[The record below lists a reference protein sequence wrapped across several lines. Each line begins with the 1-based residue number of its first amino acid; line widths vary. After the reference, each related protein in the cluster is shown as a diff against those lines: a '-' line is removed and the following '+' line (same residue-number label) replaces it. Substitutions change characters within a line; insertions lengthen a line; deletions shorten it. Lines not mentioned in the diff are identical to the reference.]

1 MPKANILI
9 VEDEAV
15 VAADLAGKLERAG
28 YRTVGISA
36 DGQDA
41 LETAKALAPDLV
53 LMDIRLAGPMDG
65 IKTAER
71 IQSIRNIP
79 IVYLTAHSDMTTLRR
94 AAATEPFGYILKPF
108 EERDV
113 TTQIEIAL
121 FKHQAERRLRESEE
135 RYRKLVETAMD
146 SIITFDHGGL
156 ILSCNPATEKMFG
169 YRIEEMVGRN
179 ISMLIPTWFADGV
192 DGSPRD
198 AATRIMRLIGLWR
211 EVNGQR
217 RQGDAFPV
225 EIAVSE
231 SFSNGEI
238 RYTGILRDISER
250 KRTEA
255 ELRWRAGLLAQ
266 THDAVVVWRMGGG
279 IIYWNHGAEELYG
292 WKVAEAAGR
301 PIHQLLST
309 ELPLSE
315 EEFHR
320 QLIENGRWQGE
331 IRQATRDGQPVVV
344 ESRMVT
350 MSEEHGDLLVLETN
364 RDVTERRA
372 IHEKVCQLA
381 EELEARVE
389 DRTKELLQSQTL
401 LRQLASE
408 LTIAEQ
414 RERRRIATDL
424 HDYLAQLLVCARLK
438 VSQSRV
444 RSEDTEV
451 EVWLGESDDI
461 LQQALTYTRSLVAQL
476 TPMALHEFGL
486 AAALKWLAEQMR
498 QQYQLTVQVEVQAAT
513 TVTLPEDQSVLIFQS
528 IRELLINVA
537 KHARV
542 DQATVRMEQRDG
554 RLVIA
559 VVDEGLGSDQ
569 AASAPK
575 TLSSKFGLFSI
586 GERMRALG
594 GKFEFKSSPGKG
606 TTAALSLPLPAVG
619 GQTEDAVTKPHATS
633 VLRPQAAPADR
644 EYSQPRLRKSAFGAG
659 AHLLQ
664 EKDSI
669 EDNPRIRVLLVDDH
683 ALVRNGLSS
692 VLRYHT
698 ELQVIGEAADGEEA
712 VALAAALKPDVVV
725 MDVNMPRMDG
735 VEASKRI
742 KRDLP
747 STVVIGLSMHEG
759 GDHESAMRES
769 GAAAYLTKD
778 SAPERLIETIL
789 RCRAASLTGPSA
801 FLSSSSLSERP

>member
-28 YRTVGISA
+28 YRSVGIA
-36 DGQDA
+36 CDGEDA
-41 LETAKALAPDLV
+41 VETAKTLVPDLV
-53 LMDIRLAGPMDG
+53 LMDIRLAGPIDG

-71 IQSIRNIP
+71 IQAFRNIP
-79 IVYLTAHSDMTTLRR
+79 IVYLTAHSDMATLRR

-146 SIITFDHGGL
+146 SIITFDHAGL
-156 ILSCNPATEKMFG
+156 ILSCNAATEHMFG

-179 ISMLIPTWFADGV
+179 ISILLPTWFTEGGDE
-192 DGSPRD
+192 SPVD
-198 AATRIMRLIGLWR
+198 AANRIMRLIGLWR
-211 EVNGQR
+211 EVNGRR
-217 RQGDAFPV
+217 RQGDDFPV

-231 SFSNGEI
+231 SFANSEI

-279 IIYWNHGAEELYG
+279 VIYWNHGAEELYG

-301 PIHQLLST
+301 PIHRLLSSA
-309 ELPLSE
+309 LPLSE

-331 IRQATRDGQPVVV
+331 IRQTTKDGQAVIV

-350 MSEEHGDLLVLETN
+350 LTEEFGCILVLETN

-372 IHEKVCQLA
+372 IHEKVCRLA
-381 EELEARVE
+381 EELEDRVK

-414 RERRRIATDL
+414 RERRRLATDL

-438 VSQSRV
+438 VAQSRG
-444 RSEDTEV
+444 RMEDSEAES
-451 EVWLGESDDI
+451 WLGESDDI

-486 AAALKWLAEQMR
+486 AAALKWLADQMR
-498 QQYQLTVQVEVQAAT
+498 QQYRLSVQVDVQQGMS
-513 TVTLPEDQSVLIFQS
+513 VTLPEDQSVLIFQS

-537 KHARV
+537 KHARI
-542 DQATVRMEQRDG
+542 DQAAVRMEQRDG

-559 VVDEGLGSDQ
+559 VIDEGLGSDTTT
-569 AASAPK
+569 SPPP
-575 TLSSKFGLFSI
+575 TSSKFGLFSI

-594 GKFEFKSSPGKG
+594 GTFEFRSIHGKG
-606 TTAALSLPLPAVG
+606 TTATLTLPLPVAGADTPAPTPKSQSHVVP
-619 GQTEDAVTKPHATS
+619 QQQPPATE
-633 VLRPQAAPADR
+633 L
-644 EYSQPRLRKSAFGAG
+644 EYSQVRAQRSAFGG
-659 AHLLQ
+659 SPERMRQSDPL
-664 EKDSI
+664 
-669 EDNPRIRVLLVDDH
+669 EDKLRIRVLLVDDH
-683 ALVRNGLSS
+683 ALVRSGLSS

-698 ELQVIGEAADGEEA
+698 ELQVVGEAADGQEA
-712 VALAAALKPDVVV
+712 VALAVALKPDVVV

-742 KRDLP
+742 KRELP
-747 STVVIGLSMHEG
+747 GTVVIGLSMHEG
-759 GDHESAMRES
+759 GHHESAMRES

-778 SAPERLIETIL
+778 SAAERLIETIL
-789 RCRAASLTGPSA
+789 RCRAASLTGTSA
-801 FLSSSSLSERP
+801 FLSSSSLSE

>member
-28 YRTVGISA
+28 YRSVGIAA
-36 DGQDA
+36 DGEDA
-41 LETAKALAPDLV
+41 VETAKTLAPDLV

-71 IQSIRNIP
+71 IQSTRNVP
-79 IVYLTAHSDMTTLRR
+79 IVYLTAHSDMATLRR

-146 SIITFDHGGL
+146 SIVTFDHAGL

-169 YRIEEMVGRN
+169 YRVDEMVGRN
-179 ISMLIPTWFADGV
+179 ISMLIPAWFGEGGDEA
-192 DGSPRD
+192 PAD
-198 AATRIMRLIGLWR
+198 AAARIMRLIGLWR
-211 EVNGQR
+211 ELNGRR

-231 SFSNGEI
+231 SFSNGEV
-238 RYTGILRDISER
+238 RYTGILRDVSER

-309 ELPLSE
+309 ALPQSE

-320 QLIENGRWQGE
+320 HLMEHGRWQGE
-331 IRQATRDGQPVVV
+331 IQQSTKKGQPVVV

-350 MSEEHGDLLVLETN
+350 MSEEHGGILVLETN

-372 IHEKVCQLA
+372 IHERVCRLA
-381 EELEARVE
+381 EELEDRVQE
-389 DRTKELLQSQTL
+389 RTKELLQSQTL

-438 VSQSRV
+438 VSQSRS
-444 RSEDTEV
+444 RMEDAEV
-451 EVWLGESDDI
+451 EGWLGESDDI

-486 AAALKWLAEQMR
+486 TAALKWLADQMR
-498 QQYQLTVQVEVQAAT
+498 QQYQLSVQVEVQPGT

-542 DQATVRMEQRDG
+542 DQAAVRMEQREG

-559 VVDEGLGSDQ
+559 VTDEGLGSDQ
-569 AASAPK
+569 ASAPAQS
-575 TLSSKFGLFSI
+575 LSSKFGLFSI

-594 GKFEFKSSPGKG
+594 GTFEFKSTPGKG
-606 TTAALSLPLPAVG
+606 TSATLSLPLPA
-619 GQTEDAVTKPHATS
+619 
-633 VLRPQAAPADR
+633 AAPRSASVQRVQQAPAEPD
-644 EYSQPRLRKSAFGAG
+644 YAGLRAEKSAFGSGQRLKQKG
-659 AHLLQ
+659 AVEEQ
-664 EKDSI
+664 
-669 EDNPRIRVLLVDDH
+669 PRIRVLLVDDH

-698 ELQVIGEAADGEEA
+698 ELQVVGEAADGHEA
-712 VALAAALKPDVVV
+712 VSLAAALKPDVVV

-742 KRDLP
+742 KREFP
-747 STVVIGLSMHEG
+747 SMVVIGLSMHDG
-759 GDHESAMRES
+759 GEHESAMRES

-778 SAPERLIETIL
+778 SAPDRLIETIL
-789 RCRAASLTGPSA
+789 RCRAASLTGTSA
-801 FLSSSSLSERP
+801 SLSSSSLSE

>member
-28 YRTVGISA
+28 YRSVGIA
-36 DGQDA
+36 CDGEDA
-41 LETAKALAPDLV
+41 VETAKALAPDLV

-71 IQSIRNIP
+71 IQALRNIP
-79 IVYLTAHSDMTTLRR
+79 IVYLTAHSDMATLRR

-146 SIITFDHGGL
+146 SIITFDHAGL
-156 ILSCNPATEKMFG
+156 IVSCNPATEQMFG
-169 YRIEEMVGRN
+169 YRSDEMVGRN
-179 ISMLIPTWFADGV
+179 ISMLLPAWFDEGRDESECPA
-192 DGSPRD
+192 D
-198 AATRIMRLIGLWR
+198 AAGRTMRLIGLWR
-211 EVNGQR
+211 EVNGRR
-217 RQGDAFPV
+217 RQGDAFSV

-238 RYTGILRDISER
+238 RYTGILRDISDR

-266 THDAVVVWRMGGG
+266 THDAVVVWRLGGG

-292 WKVAEAAGR
+292 WKVGEVAGR

-309 ELPLSE
+309 ALPLSE
-315 EEFHR
+315 EEFQR
-320 QLIENGRWQGE
+320 QLIQNGRWQGE
-331 IRQATRDGQPVVV
+331 IRQATKDGQAVMV

-350 MSEEHGDLLVLETN
+350 MTEEFGGILVLETN

-372 IHEKVCQLA
+372 IHEKVCRLA
-381 EELEARVE
+381 EELEDRVK
-389 DRTKELLQSQTL
+389 DRTKELVQSQTL

-438 VSQSRV
+438 VTQSRS
-444 RSEDTEV
+444 RLEDVETEG
-451 EVWLGESDDI
+451 WLAESDDI

-486 AAALKWLAEQMR
+486 AAALKWLADQMR
-498 QQYQLTVQVEVQAAT
+498 QQYRLSVQVEVQPGT
-513 TVTLPEDQSVLIFQS
+513 PVTLPEDQAVLVFQS

-542 DQATVRMEQRDG
+542 DQAAVRMEARDG
-554 RLVIA
+554 RLVIT
-559 VVDEGLGSDQ
+559 VVDEGLGSDM
-569 AASAPK
+569 AASPTP

-594 GKFEFKSSPGKG
+594 GTFEFRSTHGKG
-606 TTAALSLPLPAVG
+606 TTATLTLPLPSVG
-619 GQTEDAVTKPHATS
+619 AEAPPFPKPQSQAIP
-633 VLRPQAAPADR
+633 RPQAPAAEL
-644 EYSQPRLRKSAFGAG
+644 EYSQIRAKTSAFGG
-659 AHLLQ
+659 SPERQSDPL
-664 EKDSI
+664 
-669 EDNPRIRVLLVDDH
+669 EDKLRIRVLLVDDH

-698 ELQVIGEAADGEEA
+698 ELQVVGEAADGQEA
-712 VALAAALKPDVVV
+712 VAMAAALKPDVVV

-747 STVVIGLSMHEG
+747 ATVVIGLSMHDG
-759 GDHESAMRES
+759 GQHESAMRES

-778 SAPERLIETIL
+778 SAADRLIETIL
-789 RCRAASLTGPSA
+789 RCRAASLTGTSV
-801 FLSSSSLSERP
+801 FLSSSSLSE

>member
-28 YRTVGISA
+28 YRSVGIA
-36 DGQDA
+36 CDGEDA
-41 LETAKALAPDLV
+41 VETAKALVPDLV
-53 LMDIRLAGPMDG
+53 LMDIRLAGPIDG

-71 IQSIRNIP
+71 IQAFRNIP
-79 IVYLTAHSDMTTLRR
+79 IVYLTAHSDMATLRR

-146 SIITFDHGGL
+146 SIITFDHAGL
-156 ILSCNPATEKMFG
+156 ILSCNAATEHMFG

-179 ISMLIPTWFADGV
+179 ISILLPTWFTEGGDE
-192 DGSPRD
+192 SPVD
-198 AATRIMRLIGLWR
+198 AANRIMRLIGLWR
-211 EVNGQR
+211 EVNGRR
-217 RQGDAFPV
+217 RQGDDFPV

-231 SFSNGEI
+231 SFANSEI

-279 IIYWNHGAEELYG
+279 VIYWNHGAEELYG

-301 PIHQLLST
+301 PIHRLLSSA
-309 ELPLSE
+309 LPLSE

-331 IRQATRDGQPVVV
+331 IRQTTKDGQAVIV

-350 MSEEHGDLLVLETN
+350 LTEEFGCILVLETN

-372 IHEKVCQLA
+372 IHEKVCRLA
-381 EELEARVE
+381 EELEDRVK

-414 RERRRIATDL
+414 RERRRLATDL

-438 VSQSRV
+438 VAQSRG
-444 RSEDTEV
+444 RMKDSEV
-451 EVWLGESDDI
+451 ESWLGESDDI

-486 AAALKWLAEQMR
+486 AAALKWLADQMR
-498 QQYQLTVQVEVQAAT
+498 QQYRLSVQVDVQQGMS
-513 TVTLPEDQSVLIFQS
+513 VTLPEDQSVLIFQS

-537 KHARV
+537 KHARI
-542 DQATVRMEQRDG
+542 DQAAVRMEQRDG

-559 VVDEGLGSDQ
+559 VIDEGLGSDTTT
-569 AASAPK
+569 SPPP
-575 TLSSKFGLFSI
+575 TSSKFGLFSI

-594 GKFEFKSSPGKG
+594 GTFEFRSIHGKG
-606 TTAALSLPLPAVG
+606 TTATLTLPLPVAGADTPAPTPKSQSHVVP
-619 GQTEDAVTKPHATS
+619 QQQPPATE
-633 VLRPQAAPADR
+633 L
-644 EYSQPRLRKSAFGAG
+644 EYSQVRAQRSAFGG
-659 AHLLQ
+659 SPERMRQ
-664 EKDSI
+664 SDSL
-669 EDNPRIRVLLVDDH
+669 EDKLRIRVLLVDDH
-683 ALVRNGLSS
+683 ALVRSGLSS

-698 ELQVIGEAADGEEA
+698 ELQVVGEAADGQEA
-712 VALAAALKPDVVV
+712 VALAVALKPDVVV

-742 KRDLP
+742 KRELP
-747 STVVIGLSMHEG
+747 GTVVIGLSMHEG
-759 GDHESAMRES
+759 GHHESAMRES

-778 SAPERLIETIL
+778 SAAERLIETIL
-789 RCRAASLTGPSA
+789 RCRAASLTGTSA
-801 FLSSSSLSERP
+801 FLSSSSLSE

>member
-28 YRTVGISA
+28 YRSVGIA
-36 DGQDA
+36 CDGEDA
-41 LETAKALAPDLV
+41 VETAKALVPDLV
-53 LMDIRLAGPMDG
+53 LMDIRLAGPIDG

-71 IQSIRNIP
+71 IQAFRNIP
-79 IVYLTAHSDMTTLRR
+79 IVYLTAHSDMATLRR

-146 SIITFDHGGL
+146 SIITFDHAGL
-156 ILSCNPATEKMFG
+156 ILSCNAATEHMFG

-179 ISMLIPTWFADGV
+179 ISILLPTWFTEGGDE
-192 DGSPRD
+192 SPVD
-198 AATRIMRLIGLWR
+198 AANRIMRLIGLWR
-211 EVNGQR
+211 EVNGRR
-217 RQGDAFPV
+217 RQGDDFPV

-231 SFSNGEI
+231 SFANSEI

-279 IIYWNHGAEELYG
+279 VIYWNHGAEELYG

-301 PIHQLLST
+301 PIHRLLSSA
-309 ELPLSE
+309 LPLSE

-331 IRQATRDGQPVVV
+331 ILQTTKDGQAVIV

-350 MSEEHGDLLVLETN
+350 LTEEFGCILVLETN

-372 IHEKVCQLA
+372 IHEKVCRLA
-381 EELEARVE
+381 EELEDRVK

-414 RERRRIATDL
+414 RERRRLATDL

-438 VSQSRV
+438 VAQSRG
-444 RSEDTEV
+444 RMEDSEAES
-451 EVWLGESDDI
+451 WLGESDDI

-486 AAALKWLAEQMR
+486 AAALKWLADQMR
-498 QQYQLTVQVEVQAAT
+498 QQYRLSVQVDVQQGMS
-513 TVTLPEDQSVLIFQS
+513 VTLPEDQSVLIFQS

-537 KHARV
+537 KHARI
-542 DQATVRMEQRDG
+542 DQAAVRMEQRDG

-559 VVDEGLGSDQ
+559 VIDEGLGSDTTT
-569 AASAPK
+569 SPPP
-575 TLSSKFGLFSI
+575 TSSKFGLFSI

-594 GKFEFKSSPGKG
+594 GTFEFRSIHGKG
-606 TTAALSLPLPAVG
+606 TTATLTLPLPVAGADTPAPTPKSQSHVVP
-619 GQTEDAVTKPHATS
+619 QQQPPATE
-633 VLRPQAAPADR
+633 L
-644 EYSQPRLRKSAFGAG
+644 EYSQVRAQRSAFGG
-659 AHLLQ
+659 SPERMRQSDPL
-664 EKDSI
+664 
-669 EDNPRIRVLLVDDH
+669 EDKLRIRVLLVDDH
-683 ALVRNGLSS
+683 ALVRSGLSS

-698 ELQVIGEAADGEEA
+698 ELQVVGEAADGQEA
-712 VALAAALKPDVVV
+712 VALAVALKPDVVV

-742 KRDLP
+742 KRELP
-747 STVVIGLSMHEG
+747 GTVVIGLSMHEG
-759 GDHESAMRES
+759 GHHESAMRES

-778 SAPERLIETIL
+778 SAAERLIETIL
-789 RCRAASLTGPSA
+789 RCRAASLTGTSA
-801 FLSSSSLSERP
+801 FLSSSSLSE

>member
-15 VAADLAGKLERAG
+15 VAADLASKLERAG
-28 YRTVGISA
+28 YRSVGIA
-36 DGQDA
+36 CDGEDA
-41 LETAKALAPDLV
+41 VETAKALAPDLV
-53 LMDIRLAGPMDG
+53 LMDIRLAGSMDG

-71 IQSIRNIP
+71 IQAFRNIP
-79 IVYLTAHSDMTTLRR
+79 IVYLTAHSDMATLRR

-146 SIITFDHGGL
+146 SIVTFDHAGL
-156 ILSCNPATEKMFG
+156 ILSCNPSTEHMFG
-169 YRIEEMVGRN
+169 YHIDEMVGRN
-179 ISMLIPTWFADGV
+179 ISTLLPAWFADGG
-192 DGSPRD
+192 DEPAAD
-198 AATRIMRLIGLWR
+198 AASRIMRLIGLWR
-211 EVNGQR
+211 EVNGRR
-217 RQGDAFPV
+217 RQGDSFPV

-238 RYTGILRDISER
+238 RYTGILRDISDR

-279 IIYWNHGAEELYG
+279 LIYWNHGAEEMYG
-292 WKVAEAAGR
+292 WKVAEVAGR
-301 PIHQLLST
+301 PIHQLLAT
-309 ELPLSE
+309 ALPLSE

-320 QLIENGRWQGE
+320 QLVENGRWQGE
-331 IRQATRDGQPVVV
+331 IRQSTKDAQAVVV

-350 MSEEHGDLLVLETN
+350 MTEEFGGILVLETN

-372 IHEKVCQLA
+372 IHEKVVRLA
-381 EELEARVE
+381 EELEDRVK
-389 DRTKELLQSQTL
+389 DRTKELVQSQTL

-438 VSQSRV
+438 VAQSRG
-444 RSEDTEV
+444 RLEDV
-451 EVWLGESDDI
+451 EIEGWLGESDDI

-486 AAALKWLAEQMR
+486 AAALRWLADQMR
-498 QQYQLTVQVEVQAAT
+498 QQYRLSVEVQAKPGIS
-513 TVTLPEDQSVLIFQS
+513 VTLPEDQSVLIFQS

-542 DQATVRMEQRDG
+542 DQAAVRMEQREG
-554 RLVIA
+554 RLIIEVI
-559 VVDEGLGSDQ
+559 DEGLGSDA
-569 AASAPK
+569 AASPAP

-594 GKFEFKSSPGKG
+594 GTFEFRSTQGKG
-606 TTAALSLPLPAVG
+606 TRATLSLPLPPPAAEVAPQSPDRG
-619 GQTEDAVTKPHATS
+619 AMPQRHPGDTELEHSKVP
-633 VLRPQAAPADR
+633 PQN
-644 EYSQPRLRKSAFGAG
+644 SAF
-659 AHLLQ
+659 
-664 EKDSI
+664 ESDSQRGKRS
-669 EDNPRIRVLLVDDH
+669 DRLNDKLRIRVLLVDDH

-698 ELQVIGEAADGEEA
+698 EIQVVGEAADGHEA
-712 VALAAALKPDVVV
+712 VAMAAALKPDVVV

-747 STVVIGLSMHEG
+747 GTVVIGLSMHDG
-759 GDHESAMRES
+759 GQHESAMRES

-789 RCRAASLTGPSA
+789 RCRAASLTGTSA
-801 FLSSSSLSERP
+801 FLSSSSLSE

>member
-28 YRTVGISA
+28 YRSVGIA
-36 DGQDA
+36 CDGEDA
-41 LETAKALAPDLV
+41 VETAKALVPDLV
-53 LMDIRLAGPMDG
+53 LMDIRLAGPIDG

-71 IQSIRNIP
+71 IQAFRNIP
-79 IVYLTAHSDMTTLRR
+79 IVYLTAHSDMATLRR

-146 SIITFDHGGL
+146 SIITFDHAGL
-156 ILSCNPATEKMFG
+156 ILSCNAATEHMFG

-179 ISMLIPTWFADGV
+179 ISILLPTWFTEGGDE
-192 DGSPRD
+192 SPVD
-198 AATRIMRLIGLWR
+198 AANRIMRLIGLWR
-211 EVNGQR
+211 EVNGRR
-217 RQGDAFPV
+217 RQGDDFPV

-231 SFSNGEI
+231 SFANSEI

-279 IIYWNHGAEELYG
+279 VIYWNHGAEELYG

-301 PIHQLLST
+301 PIHRLLSSA
-309 ELPLSE
+309 LPLSE

-331 IRQATRDGQPVVV
+331 IRQTTKDGQAVIV

-350 MSEEHGDLLVLETN
+350 LTEEFGCILVLETN

-372 IHEKVCQLA
+372 IHEKVCRLA
-381 EELEARVE
+381 EELEDRVK

-414 RERRRIATDL
+414 RERRRLATDL

-438 VSQSRV
+438 VAQSRG
-444 RSEDTEV
+444 RMEDSEV
-451 EVWLGESDDI
+451 ESWLGESDDI

-486 AAALKWLAEQMR
+486 AAALKWLADQMR
-498 QQYQLTVQVEVQAAT
+498 QQYRLSVQVDVQQGMS
-513 TVTLPEDQSVLIFQS
+513 VTLPEDQSVLIFQS

-537 KHARV
+537 KHARI
-542 DQATVRMEQRDG
+542 DQAAVRMEQRDG

-559 VVDEGLGSDQ
+559 VIDEGLGSDTTT
-569 AASAPK
+569 SPPP
-575 TLSSKFGLFSI
+575 TSSKFGLFSI

-594 GKFEFKSSPGKG
+594 GTFEFRSIHGKG
-606 TTAALSLPLPAVG
+606 TTATLTLPLPVAGADTPAPTPKSQAHVVP
-619 GQTEDAVTKPHATS
+619 QQQPPATE
-633 VLRPQAAPADR
+633 L
-644 EYSQPRLRKSAFGAG
+644 EYSQVRAQRSAFGG
-659 AHLLQ
+659 SPERMRQ
-664 EKDSI
+664 SDSL
-669 EDNPRIRVLLVDDH
+669 EDKLRIRVLLVDDH
-683 ALVRNGLSS
+683 ALVRSGLSS

-698 ELQVIGEAADGEEA
+698 ELQVVGEAADGQEA
-712 VALAAALKPDVVV
+712 VALAVALKPDVVV

-742 KRDLP
+742 KRELP
-747 STVVIGLSMHEG
+747 GTVVIGLSMHEG
-759 GDHESAMRES
+759 GHHESAMRES

-778 SAPERLIETIL
+778 SAAERLIETIL
-789 RCRAASLTGPSA
+789 RCRAASLTGTSA
-801 FLSSSSLSERP
+801 FLSSSSLSE

>member
-15 VAADLAGKLERAG
+15 VAADLASKLERAG
-28 YRTVGISA
+28 YRSVGIA
-36 DGQDA
+36 CDGEDA
-41 LETAKALAPDLV
+41 VETAKALAPDLV
-53 LMDIRLAGPMDG
+53 LMDIRLAGAMDG

-71 IQSIRNIP
+71 IQAHRNIP
-79 IVYLTAHSDMTTLRR
+79 IVYLTAHSDMATLRR

-146 SIITFDHGGL
+146 SIVTFDHAGL
-156 ILSCNPATEKMFG
+156 ILSCNPATEHMFG
-169 YRIEEMVGRN
+169 YPIDEMVGRN
-179 ISMLIPTWFADGV
+179 ISTLLPAWFADGG
-192 DGSPRD
+192 DGPTAD
-198 AATRIMRLIGLWR
+198 AASRIMRLIGLWR
-211 EVNGQR
+211 EVNGRR
-217 RQGDAFPV
+217 RQGDSFPV

-238 RYTGILRDISER
+238 RYTGILRDISDR

-279 IIYWNHGAEELYG
+279 IIYWNRGAEEMYG
-292 WKVAEAAGR
+292 WKVAEAAGQ
-301 PIHQLLST
+301 PIHQVLAT
-309 ELPLSE
+309 ALPTSE

-320 QLIENGRWQGE
+320 QLVENGSWQGE
-331 IRQATRDGQPVVV
+331 IRQSTKGGQVVVV

-350 MSEEHGDLLVLETN
+350 MTEEFGGILVLETN

-372 IHEKVCQLA
+372 IHEKVVRLA
-381 EELEARVE
+381 EELEDRVK
-389 DRTKELLQSQTL
+389 DRTKELVQSQTL

-438 VSQSRV
+438 VAQSRG
-444 RSEDTEV
+444 RLEDV
-451 EVWLGESDDI
+451 EIEGWLGESDDI

-486 AAALKWLAEQMR
+486 AAALKWLADQMR
-498 QQYQLTVQVEVQAAT
+498 QQYRLSVEVHAQPGIS
-513 TVTLPEDQSVLIFQS
+513 VTLPEDQSVLIFQS

-542 DQATVRMEQRDG
+542 DQAAVRMEQREG
-554 RLVIA
+554 RLVIE
-559 VVDEGLGSDQ
+559 VIDEGLGSDA
-569 AASAPK
+569 AASPAP

-594 GKFEFKSSPGKG
+594 GTFEFRSTQGKG
-606 TTAALSLPLPAVG
+606 TRATLSLPLPPPAAEAALQSPNKG
-619 GQTEDAVTKPHATS
+619 AMPQRHPGDTEF
-633 VLRPQAAPADR
+633 
-644 EYSQPRLRKSAFGAG
+644 EYSKVPAQKSAFEG
-659 AHLLQ
+659 
-664 EKDSI
+664 DS
-669 EDNPRIRVLLVDDH
+669 ERRQRSDPLNDKRRIRVLLVDDH

-698 ELQVIGEAADGEEA
+698 ELQVVGEAADGYEA
-712 VALAAALKPDVVV
+712 VAMAAALKPDVVV

-747 STVVIGLSMHEG
+747 GTVVIGLSMHDG
-759 GDHESAMRES
+759 GQHESAMRES

-789 RCRAASLTGPSA
+789 RCRAASLTGTSA
-801 FLSSSSLSERP
+801 FLSSSSLSE

>member
-28 YRTVGISA
+28 YRSVGVCS
-36 DGQDA
+36 DGEEA
-41 LETAKALAPDLV
+41 VEAAKSLGPDLV
-53 LMDIRLAGPMDG
+53 LMDIRLAGSMDG
-65 IKTAER
+65 VKAAER
-71 IQSIRNIP
+71 IQSLRNIP

-108 EERDV
+108 DERDV

-146 SIITFDHGGL
+146 SIITFDQAGL
-156 ILSCNPATEKMFG
+156 IVSCNPATEQMFG
-169 YRIEEMVGRN
+169 YRMEDMIGRN
-179 ISMLIPTWFADGV
+179 ISLLIPSWFAEGGDEPSGDV
-192 DGSPRD
+192 QS
-198 AATRIMRLIGLWR
+198 RIMRLIGLWR
-211 EVNGQR
+211 ELSGRR
-217 RQGDAFPV
+217 RQGDDFPV

-231 SFSNGEI
+231 SFSNGEV
-238 RYTGILRDISER
+238 RYTGILRNISER

-279 IIYWNHGAEELYG
+279 IIYWNHGAEALYG
-292 WKVAEAAGR
+292 WKVAEAAGQ
-301 PIHQLLST
+301 PIHQLLHSV
-309 ELPLSE
+309 LPLSA
-315 EEFHR
+315 EEFNR
-320 QLIENGRWQGE
+320 QLVENGQWQGE
-331 IRQATRDGQPVVV
+331 IQQMTKDRQTVVV

-350 MSEEHGDLLVLETN
+350 MTEEYGGILVLETN

-372 IHEKVCQLA
+372 THEKVVRLA
-381 EELEARVE
+381 EELEDRVKE
-389 DRTKELLQSQTL
+389 RTKELIQSQTL

-444 RSEDTEV
+444 RSEDPEV
-451 EVWLGESDDI
+451 EAWLGESDDI

-486 AAALKWLAEQMR
+486 AAALKWLADQMR
-498 QQYQLTVQVEVQAAT
+498 QQYQLTVQVTVQPGL
-513 TVTLPEDQSVLIFQS
+513 TVTLPEDQSVLVFQS

-537 KHARV
+537 KHARI
-542 DQATVRMEQRDG
+542 DQAMVQMEQHEG
-554 RLVIA
+554 RLAIA
-559 VVDEGLGSDQ
+559 VIDEGLGSDQ
-569 AASAPK
+569 ASAPAA

-594 GKFEFKSSPGKG
+594 GTFEFKSTPGKG
-606 TTAALSLPLPAVG
+606 TTATVTLPLSPSGAVSRRPHPEP
-619 GQTEDAVTKPHATS
+619 QTKEKP
-633 VLRPQAAPADR
+633 RPQPPADAAYEELR
-644 EYSQPRLRKSAFGAG
+644 AKKSPFGGTAEPVRPRDPLDDK
-659 AHLLQ
+659 L
-664 EKDSI
+664 
-669 EDNPRIRVLLVDDH
+669 RIRVLLVDDH

-698 ELQVIGEAADGEEA
+698 ELQVVGEAADGQEA

-725 MDVNMPRMDG
+725 MDVNMPHMDG

-759 GDHESAMRES
+759 GHHESAMRES

-778 SAPERLIETIL
+778 SAAERLIETIL
-789 RCRAASLTGPSA
+789 RCRAASLTGTRPT
-801 FLSSSSLSERP
+801 LSSSSLSERS

>member
-28 YRTVGISA
+28 YRSVGIAS
-36 DGQDA
+36 DGEDA
-41 LETAKALAPDLV
+41 IEAAKNLGPDLV
-53 LMDIRLAGPMDG
+53 LMDIRLAGSMDG

-71 IQSIRNIP
+71 IQASRNIP

-135 RYRKLVETAMD
+135 RYRRLVETAMD
-146 SIITFDHGGL
+146 SIITFDHVGL
-156 ILSCNPATEKMFG
+156 ILSCNPATERMFG
-169 YRIEEMVGRN
+169 YGIEEMVGRN
-179 ISMLIPTWFADGV
+179 ISMLIPSWFAEGGDEPSG
-192 DGSPRD
+192 D
-198 AATRIMRLIGLWR
+198 AKSRITRLIGLWR
-211 EVNGQR
+211 ELNGRR

-279 IIYWNHGAEELYG
+279 VIYWNHGAEELYG

-309 ELPLSE
+309 ALPLSE

-320 QLIENGRWQGE
+320 QLVENGRWQGE
-331 IRQATRDGQPVVV
+331 IQQRTKDGQTVVV

-350 MSEEHGDLLVLETN
+350 MTEEYGGLLVLETN
-364 RDVTERRA
+364 RDVTERQA
-372 IHEKVCQLA
+372 IHEKVCRLA
-381 EELEARVE
+381 EELEDRVKE
-389 DRTKELLQSQTL
+389 RTKELVQSQTL

-444 RSEDTEV
+444 RLEDSEV
-451 EVWLGESDDI
+451 EGWLGESDDI

-486 AAALKWLAEQMR
+486 AAALKWLADQMR
-498 QQYQLTVQVEVQAAT
+498 QQYQLSVQVDVQT
-513 TVTLPEDQSVLIFQS
+513 GLSVTLPEDQSVLIFQS

-542 DQATVRMEQRDG
+542 DQAAVRMEQRDG

-559 VVDEGLGSDQ
+559 VIDEGLGSDQ
-569 AASAPK
+569 ASSPPAR
-575 TLSSKFGLFSI
+575 LSSKFGLFSI

-594 GKFEFKSSPGKG
+594 GTFEFTSTPGKG
-606 TTAALSLPLPAVG
+606 TTATVSLPLSSAGAEPRSAHPES
-619 GQTEDAVTKPHATS
+619 QTKMKS
-633 VLRPQAAPADR
+633 RPPTTADR
-644 EYSQPRLRKSAFGAG
+644 EFVQRPAQKSAFGGG
-659 AHLLQ
+659 AELVRHGDQLDDKL
-664 EKDSI
+664 
-669 EDNPRIRVLLVDDH
+669 RIRVLLVDDH

-698 ELQVIGEAADGEEA
+698 ELQVVGEAADGQEA
-712 VALAAALKPDVVV
+712 VALAAALKPDVVI

-759 GDHESAMRES
+759 GHHESAMRES

-778 SAPERLIETIL
+778 SAAERLIETIL
-789 RCRAASLTGPSA
+789 RCRAASLTRRSA
-801 FLSSSSLSERP
+801 SLSSSSLSE

>member
-28 YRTVGISA
+28 YRSVGIA
-36 DGQDA
+36 CDGEDA
-41 LETAKALAPDLV
+41 VETAKALVPDLV
-53 LMDIRLAGPMDG
+53 LMDIRLAGPIDG

-71 IQSIRNIP
+71 IQAFRNIP
-79 IVYLTAHSDMTTLRR
+79 IVYLTAHSDMATLRR

-146 SIITFDHGGL
+146 SIITFDHAGL
-156 ILSCNPATEKMFG
+156 ILSCNAATEHMFG

-179 ISMLIPTWFADGV
+179 ISILLPTWFTEGGDE
-192 DGSPRD
+192 SPVD
-198 AATRIMRLIGLWR
+198 AANRIMRLIGLWR
-211 EVNGQR
+211 EVNGRR
-217 RQGDAFPV
+217 RQGDDFPV

-231 SFSNGEI
+231 SFANSEI

-279 IIYWNHGAEELYG
+279 VIYWNHGAEELYG

-301 PIHQLLST
+301 PNHRLLSSA
-309 ELPLSE
+309 LPLSE

-331 IRQATRDGQPVVV
+331 IRQTTKDGQAVIV

-350 MSEEHGDLLVLETN
+350 LTEEFGCILVLETN

-372 IHEKVCQLA
+372 IHEKVCRLA
-381 EELEARVE
+381 EELEDRVK

-414 RERRRIATDL
+414 RERRRLATDL

-438 VSQSRV
+438 VAQSRG
-444 RSEDTEV
+444 RMEDSEAES
-451 EVWLGESDDI
+451 WLGESDDI

-486 AAALKWLAEQMR
+486 AAALKWLADQMR
-498 QQYQLTVQVEVQAAT
+498 QQYRLSVQVDVQQGMS
-513 TVTLPEDQSVLIFQS
+513 VTLPEDQSVLIFQS

-537 KHARV
+537 KHARI
-542 DQATVRMEQRDG
+542 DQAAVRMEQRDG

-559 VVDEGLGSDQ
+559 VIDEGLGSDTTT
-569 AASAPK
+569 SPPP
-575 TLSSKFGLFSI
+575 TSSKFGLFSI

-594 GKFEFKSSPGKG
+594 GTFEFRSIHGKG
-606 TTAALSLPLPAVG
+606 TTATLTLPLPVAGADTPAPTPKSQSHVVP
-619 GQTEDAVTKPHATS
+619 QQQPPATE
-633 VLRPQAAPADR
+633 L
-644 EYSQPRLRKSAFGAG
+644 EYSQVRAQRSAFGG
-659 AHLLQ
+659 SPERMRQ
-664 EKDSI
+664 SDSL
-669 EDNPRIRVLLVDDH
+669 EDKLRIRVLLVDDH
-683 ALVRNGLSS
+683 ALVRSGLSS

-698 ELQVIGEAADGEEA
+698 ELQVVGEAADGQEA
-712 VALAAALKPDVVV
+712 VALAVALKPDVVV

-742 KRDLP
+742 KRELP
-747 STVVIGLSMHEG
+747 GTVVIGLSMHEG
-759 GDHESAMRES
+759 GHHESAMRES

-778 SAPERLIETIL
+778 SAAERLIETIL
-789 RCRAASLTGPSA
+789 RCRAASLTGTSA
-801 FLSSSSLSERP
+801 FLSSSSLSE

>member
-28 YRTVGISA
+28 YRSVGIA
-36 DGQDA
+36 CDGEDA
-41 LETAKALAPDLV
+41 VETAKALVPDLV
-53 LMDIRLAGPMDG
+53 LMDIRLAGPIDG

-71 IQSIRNIP
+71 IQAFRNIP
-79 IVYLTAHSDMTTLRR
+79 IVYLTAHSDMATLRR

-146 SIITFDHGGL
+146 SIITFDHAGL
-156 ILSCNPATEKMFG
+156 ILSCNAATEHMFG

-179 ISMLIPTWFADGV
+179 ISILLPTWFTEGGDE
-192 DGSPRD
+192 SPVD
-198 AATRIMRLIGLWR
+198 AANRIMRLIGLWR
-211 EVNGQR
+211 EVNGRR
-217 RQGDAFPV
+217 RQGDDFPV

-231 SFSNGEI
+231 SFANSEI

-279 IIYWNHGAEELYG
+279 VIYWNHGAEELYG

-301 PIHQLLST
+301 PIHRLLSSA
-309 ELPLSE
+309 LPLSE

-320 QLIENGRWQGE
+320 QLMENGRWQGE
-331 IRQATRDGQPVVV
+331 IRQTTKDGQAVIV

-350 MSEEHGDLLVLETN
+350 LTEEFGCILVLETN

-372 IHEKVCQLA
+372 IHEKVCRLA
-381 EELEARVE
+381 EELEDRVK

-414 RERRRIATDL
+414 RERRRLATDL

-438 VSQSRV
+438 VAQSRG
-444 RSEDTEV
+444 RMEDSEAES
-451 EVWLGESDDI
+451 WLGESDDI

-486 AAALKWLAEQMR
+486 AAALKWLADQMR
-498 QQYQLTVQVEVQAAT
+498 QQYRLSVQVDVQQGMS
-513 TVTLPEDQSVLIFQS
+513 VTLPEDQSVLIFQS

-537 KHARV
+537 KHARI
-542 DQATVRMEQRDG
+542 DQAAVRMEQRDG

-559 VVDEGLGSDQ
+559 VIDEGLGSDTTT
-569 AASAPK
+569 SPPP
-575 TLSSKFGLFSI
+575 TSSKFGLFSI

-594 GKFEFKSSPGKG
+594 GTFEFRSIHGKG
-606 TTAALSLPLPAVG
+606 TTATLTLPLPVAGADTPAPTPKSQSHVVP
-619 GQTEDAVTKPHATS
+619 QQQPPATE
-633 VLRPQAAPADR
+633 L
-644 EYSQPRLRKSAFGAG
+644 EYSQVRAQRSAFGG
-659 AHLLQ
+659 SPERMRQSDPL
-664 EKDSI
+664 
-669 EDNPRIRVLLVDDH
+669 EDKLRIRVLLVDDH
-683 ALVRNGLSS
+683 ALVRSGLSS

-698 ELQVIGEAADGEEA
+698 ELQVVGEAADGQEA

-742 KRDLP
+742 KRELP
-747 STVVIGLSMHEG
+747 GTVVIGLSMHEG
-759 GDHESAMRES
+759 GHHESAMRES

-778 SAPERLIETIL
+778 SAAERLIETIL
-789 RCRAASLTGPSA
+789 RCRAASLTGTSA
-801 FLSSSSLSERP
+801 FLSSSSLSE

>member
-28 YRTVGISA
+28 YRSVGIA
-36 DGQDA
+36 CDGEDA
-41 LETAKALAPDLV
+41 VETAKALVPDLV
-53 LMDIRLAGPMDG
+53 LMDIRLAGPIDG
-65 IKTAER
+65 IKTAAR
-71 IQSIRNIP
+71 IQAFRNIP
-79 IVYLTAHSDMTTLRR
+79 IVYLTAHSDMATLRR

-146 SIITFDHGGL
+146 SIITFDHAGL
-156 ILSCNPATEKMFG
+156 ILSCNAATEHMFG

-179 ISMLIPTWFADGV
+179 ISILLPTWFTEGGDE
-192 DGSPRD
+192 SPVD
-198 AATRIMRLIGLWR
+198 AANRIMRLIGLWR
-211 EVNGQR
+211 EVNGRR
-217 RQGDAFPV
+217 RQGDDFPV

-231 SFSNGEI
+231 SFANSEI

-279 IIYWNHGAEELYG
+279 VIYWNHGAEELYG

-301 PIHQLLST
+301 PIHRLLSSA
-309 ELPLSE
+309 LPLSE

-331 IRQATRDGQPVVV
+331 IRQTTKDGQAVIV

-350 MSEEHGDLLVLETN
+350 LTEEFGCILVLETN

-372 IHEKVCQLA
+372 IHEKVCRLA
-381 EELEARVE
+381 EELEDRVK

-414 RERRRIATDL
+414 RERRRLATDL

-438 VSQSRV
+438 VAQSRG
-444 RSEDTEV
+444 RMEDSEAES
-451 EVWLGESDDI
+451 WLGESDDI

-486 AAALKWLAEQMR
+486 AAALKWLADQMR
-498 QQYQLTVQVEVQAAT
+498 QQYRLSVQVDVQQGMS
-513 TVTLPEDQSVLIFQS
+513 VTLPEDQSVLIFQS

-537 KHARV
+537 KHARI
-542 DQATVRMEQRDG
+542 DQAAVRMEQRDG

-559 VVDEGLGSDQ
+559 VIDEGLGSDTTT
-569 AASAPK
+569 SPPP
-575 TLSSKFGLFSI
+575 TSSKFGLFSI

-594 GKFEFKSSPGKG
+594 GTFEFRSIHGKG
-606 TTAALSLPLPAVG
+606 TTATLTLPLPVAGADTPAPTPKSQSHVVP
-619 GQTEDAVTKPHATS
+619 QQQPPATE
-633 VLRPQAAPADR
+633 L
-644 EYSQPRLRKSAFGAG
+644 EYSQVRAQRSAFGG
-659 AHLLQ
+659 SPERMRQSDPL
-664 EKDSI
+664 
-669 EDNPRIRVLLVDDH
+669 EDKLRIRVLLVDDH
-683 ALVRNGLSS
+683 ALVRSGLSS

-698 ELQVIGEAADGEEA
+698 ELQVVGEAADGQEA
-712 VALAAALKPDVVV
+712 VALAVALKPDVVV

-742 KRDLP
+742 KRELP
-747 STVVIGLSMHEG
+747 GTVVIGLSMHEG
-759 GDHESAMRES
+759 GHHESAMRES

-778 SAPERLIETIL
+778 SAAERLIETIL
-789 RCRAASLTGPSA
+789 RCRAASLTGTSA
-801 FLSSSSLSERP
+801 FLSSSSLSE

>member
-28 YRTVGISA
+28 YRSVGIAA
-36 DGQDA
+36 DGEDA
-41 LETAKALAPDLV
+41 VETAKALAPDLV

-71 IQSIRNIP
+71 IQACRNIP
-79 IVYLTAHSDMTTLRR
+79 IVYLTAHSDMNTLRR

-135 RYRKLVETAMD
+135 RYRRLVETAMD
-146 SIITFDHGGL
+146 SIITFDHAGL

-169 YRIEEMVGRN
+169 YRAEEMVGRN
-179 ISMLIPTWFADGV
+179 ISMLIPAWFAEGGDEFSG
-192 DGSPRD
+192 D
-198 AATRIMRLIGLWR
+198 AKQRIVRLIGLWR
-211 EVNGQR
+211 ELNGQR
-217 RQGDAFPV
+217 RQGDAFSV

-238 RYTGILRDISER
+238 RYTGILRDVSDR

-266 THDAVVVWRMGGG
+266 THDAVVVWRLGGG

-292 WKVAEAAGR
+292 WKVSEAAGR
-301 PIHQLLST
+301 PIHQLLVT

-320 QLIENGRWQGE
+320 QLLQSGRWQGE
-331 IRQATRDGQPVVV
+331 IRQSTKEGQPVVV

-350 MSEEHGDLLVLETN
+350 MNEEHGGILVLETN

-372 IHEKVCQLA
+372 IHEKVCRLA
-381 EELEARVE
+381 EELEDRVKE
-389 DRTKELLQSQTL
+389 RTKELLQSQTL

-444 RSEDTEV
+444 RLADVEV
-451 EVWLGESDDI
+451 EGWLGESDDI

-486 AAALKWLAEQMR
+486 AAALKWLADQMR
-498 QQYQLTVQVEVQAAT
+498 QQYQLSVQVDVQT
-513 TVTLPEDQSVLIFQS
+513 GIVVTMPEDQSVLIFQS

-537 KHARV
+537 KHAKV
-542 DQATVRMEQRDG
+542 DQATIRMEQRDG

-559 VVDEGLGSDQ
+559 IVDDGLGSDQ
-569 AASAPK
+569 ASSSPQSH
-575 TLSSKFGLFSI
+575 TSKFGLFSI

-594 GKFEFKSSPGKG
+594 GTFEFKSSPGKG
-606 TTAALSLPLPAVG
+606 TTATLSLPLPVAESG
-619 GQTEDAVTKPHATS
+619 SSGTQPRPAS
-633 VLRPQAAPADR
+633 VHRPQPVPTDVD
-644 EYSQPRLRKSAFGAG
+644 YSHAQTSAFGSSAE
-659 AHLLQ
+659 LL
-664 EKDSI
+664 KKKAAL

-683 ALVRNGLSS
+683 ALVRSGLSS

-698 ELQVIGEAADGEEA
+698 ELQVVGEAADGHEA

-735 VEASKRI
+735 VEASRRI
-742 KRDLP
+742 KRDFP

-778 SAPERLIETIL
+778 SAAERLIETIL
-789 RCRAASLTGPSA
+789 RCRAASLTGTGASLAP
-801 FLSSSSLSERP
+801 SSLSERP

>member
-28 YRTVGISA
+28 YRSIGIA
-36 DGQDA
+36 CDGEDA
-41 LETAKALAPDLV
+41 VETAKTLAPDLV
-53 LMDIRLAGPMDG
+53 LMDIRLSGALDG

-71 IQSIRNIP
+71 IQASRNIP

-146 SIITFDHGGL
+146 SIITFDHGGV
-156 ILSCNPATEKMFG
+156 IVSCNPATEQMFG
-169 YRIEEMVGRN
+169 YRIEDMVGRN
-179 ISMLIPTWFADGV
+179 IAMLLPAWFAEEGTESS
-192 DGSPRD
+192 GD
-198 AATRIMRLIGLWR
+198 ATSRIMRLIGLWR
-211 EVNGQR
+211 EVNGR
-217 RQGDAFPV
+217 RRRGDAFPV

-231 SFSNGEI
+231 SFSNGEV

-292 WKVAEAAGR
+292 WKVGEAAGQ
-301 PIHQLLST
+301 PIHQLLSSA
-309 ELPLSE
+309 LPHSE

-320 QLIENGRWQGE
+320 QLVESGRWQGE
-331 IRQATRDGQPVVV
+331 IRQATKDGHTVIV

-350 MSEEHGDLLVLETN
+350 MTEEYGGILVLETN
-364 RDVTERRA
+364 RDVTERQA
-372 IHEKVCQLA
+372 IHEKVCRLA
-381 EELEARVE
+381 EELEDRVK

-438 VSQSRV
+438 VTQVRGRV
-444 RSEDTEV
+444 EDPEI
-451 EVWLGESDDI
+451 EGCLGESDDI

-486 AAALKWLAEQMR
+486 AAALKWLADQMR
-498 QQYQLTVQVEVQAAT
+498 QQYRLSVQVEVPSGLS
-513 TVTLPEDQSVLIFQS
+513 VPLPEDQAVLIFQS

-542 DQATVRMEQRDG
+542 DQAEVRMEQRDG

-559 VVDEGLGSDQ
+559 VIDEGLGSDAVTPQ
-569 AASAPK
+569 PSMH
-575 TLSSKFGLFSI
+575 SSKFGLFSI

-594 GKFEFKSSPGKG
+594 GTFEFRSTHGKG
-606 TTAALSLPLPAVG
+606 TTATLSLPLPAG
-619 GQTEDAVTKPHATS
+619 GVEPSALPKPQGKS
-633 VLRPQAAPADR
+633 VPRPQTPSAEL
-644 EYSQPRLRKSAFGAG
+644 EYAQVHAKKSAFGASAERIKG
-659 AHLLQ
+659 NDPL
-664 EKDSI
+664 
-669 EDNPRIRVLLVDDH
+669 EDKLRIRVLLVDDH

-698 ELQVIGEAADGEEA
+698 ELQVVGEAADGHEA
-712 VALAAALKPDVVV
+712 VAMAAALKPDVVV

-747 STVVIGLSMHEG
+747 GTVVIGLSMHEG
-759 GDHESAMRES
+759 GHHENAMRES

-778 SAPERLIETIL
+778 SAAERLIETIL
-789 RCRAASLTGPSA
+789 RCRAASLTGTSA
-801 FLSSSSLSERP
+801 FLSSPLSE

>member
-28 YRTVGISA
+28 YRCVGVAA
-36 DGQDA
+36 DGEDA
-41 LETAKALAPDLV
+41 LETAKELAPDLV

-71 IQSIRNIP
+71 IQSIRNVP
-79 IVYLTAHSDMTTLRR
+79 IIYLTAHSDMATLRR

-146 SIITFDHGGL
+146 SIVTFDHAGL
-156 ILSCNPATEKMFG
+156 IVSCNPATEKMFG
-169 YRIEEMVGRN
+169 YRVDEMVGRN
-179 ISMLIPTWFADGV
+179 ISMLIPSWFAELGDEAPV
-192 DGSPRD
+192 D
-198 AATRIMRLIGLWR
+198 AASRIMRLIGLWR
-211 EVNGQR
+211 ELNGRR

-238 RYTGILRDISER
+238 RYTGILRDVSER

-309 ELPLSE
+309 ALPLSE

-320 QLIENGRWQGE
+320 HLMEHGRWQGE
-331 IRQATRDGQPVVV
+331 IHQSTKQGQPVVV

-350 MSEEHGDLLVLETN
+350 MSEEHGGTLVLETN

-372 IHEKVCQLA
+372 IHERVCRLA
-381 EELEARVE
+381 EELEDRVKE
-389 DRTKELLQSQTL
+389 RTKELLQSQTL

-438 VSQSRV
+438 VSQSRTRMDDV
-444 RSEDTEV
+444 EV
-451 EVWLGESDDI
+451 ESWLGESDDI

-486 AAALKWLAEQMR
+486 AAALKWLADQMR
-498 QQYQLTVQVEVQAAT
+498 QQYQLSVQVDVQPGL

-542 DQATVRMEQRDG
+542 DQAAVRMEQRDG
-554 RLVIA
+554 RLAIA
-559 VVDEGLGSDQ
+559 VLDEGLGSDQ
-569 AASAPK
+569 ASAPAQS
-575 TLSSKFGLFSI
+575 LSSKFGLFSI

-594 GKFEFKSSPGKG
+594 GTFEFKSTPGKG
-606 TTAALSLPLPAVG
+606 TSATLSLPVPAAGGEPGSHASALKSTPLPVG
-619 GQTEDAVTKPHATS
+619 QQTAPELDYAQ
-633 VLRPQAAPADR
+633 LRDQ
-644 EYSQPRLRKSAFGAG
+644 KSAFGSTSRFK
-659 AHLLQ
+659 
-664 EKDSI
+664 EKETIAD
-669 EDNPRIRVLLVDDH
+669 DRRIRVLLVDDH
-683 ALVRNGLSS
+683 ALVRNGLCS

-698 ELQVIGEAADGEEA
+698 ELQVVGEAADGQEA
-712 VALAAALKPDVVV
+712 VSLAAALKPDVVV

-742 KRDLP
+742 KREFP

-759 GDHESAMRES
+759 GEHESAMRES

-778 SAPERLIETIL
+778 SAADRLIETIL
-789 RCRAASLTGPSA
+789 RCRAASLTGTSA
-801 FLSSSSLSERP
+801 SLSSSSLSE

>member
-28 YRTVGISA
+28 YRSVGIA
-36 DGQDA
+36 CDGEDA
-41 LETAKALAPDLV
+41 VETAKALVPDLV
-53 LMDIRLAGPMDG
+53 LMDIRLAGPIDG

-71 IQSIRNIP
+71 IQAFRNIP
-79 IVYLTAHSDMTTLRR
+79 IVYLTAHSDMATLRR

-146 SIITFDHGGL
+146 SIITFDHAGL
-156 ILSCNPATEKMFG
+156 ILSCNAATEHMFG

-179 ISMLIPTWFADGV
+179 ISILLPTWFTEGGDE
-192 DGSPRD
+192 SPVD
-198 AATRIMRLIGLWR
+198 AANRIMRLIGLWR
-211 EVNGQR
+211 EVNGRR
-217 RQGDAFPV
+217 RQGDDFPV

-231 SFSNGEI
+231 SFANSEI

-279 IIYWNHGAEELYG
+279 VIYWNHGAEELYG

-301 PIHQLLST
+301 PIHRLLSSA
-309 ELPLSE
+309 LPLSE

-320 QLIENGRWQGE
+320 QLMENGRWQGE
-331 IRQATRDGQPVVV
+331 IRQTTKDGQAVIV

-350 MSEEHGDLLVLETN
+350 LTEEFGCILVLETN

-372 IHEKVCQLA
+372 IHEKVCRLA
-381 EELEARVE
+381 EELEDRVK

-414 RERRRIATDL
+414 RERRRLATDL

-438 VSQSRV
+438 VAQSRG
-444 RSEDTEV
+444 RMEDSEAES
-451 EVWLGESDDI
+451 WLGESDDI

-486 AAALKWLAEQMR
+486 AAALKWLADQMR
-498 QQYQLTVQVEVQAAT
+498 QQYRLSVQVDVQQGMS
-513 TVTLPEDQSVLIFQS
+513 VTLPEDQSVLIFQS

-537 KHARV
+537 KHARI
-542 DQATVRMEQRDG
+542 DQAAVRMEQRDG

-559 VVDEGLGSDQ
+559 VIDEGLGSDTTT
-569 AASAPK
+569 SPPP
-575 TLSSKFGLFSI
+575 TSSKFGLFSI

-594 GKFEFKSSPGKG
+594 GTFEFRSIHGKG
-606 TTAALSLPLPAVG
+606 TTATLTLPLPAAGADTPAPTPKSQAHVVP
-619 GQTEDAVTKPHATS
+619 QQQPPATE
-633 VLRPQAAPADR
+633 L
-644 EYSQPRLRKSAFGAG
+644 EYSQVRAQRSAFGG
-659 AHLLQ
+659 SPERMRQSDPL
-664 EKDSI
+664 
-669 EDNPRIRVLLVDDH
+669 EDKLRIRVLLVDDH
-683 ALVRNGLSS
+683 ALVRSGLSS

-698 ELQVIGEAADGEEA
+698 ELQVVGEAADGQEA
-712 VALAAALKPDVVV
+712 VALAVALKPDVVV

-742 KRDLP
+742 KRELP
-747 STVVIGLSMHEG
+747 GTVVIGLSMHEG
-759 GDHESAMRES
+759 GHHESAMRES

-778 SAPERLIETIL
+778 SAAERLIETIL
-789 RCRAASLTGPSA
+789 RCRAASLTGTSA
-801 FLSSSSLSERP
+801 FLSSSSLSE